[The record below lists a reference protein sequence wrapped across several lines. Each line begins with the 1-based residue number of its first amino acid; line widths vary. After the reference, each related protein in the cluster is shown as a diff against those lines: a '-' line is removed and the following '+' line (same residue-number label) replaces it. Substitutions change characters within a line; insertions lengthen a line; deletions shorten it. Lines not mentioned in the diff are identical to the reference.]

1 MDRILTLSFLKPG
14 LQTTVQDL
22 GRLGWQEY
30 GVPVS
35 GAMDK
40 KSFNLAN
47 YLVSNPPGNPCLEIT
62 LLGPEIH
69 FDADGLIAI
78 TGAHLSPKING
89 RTIKLN
95 HPNKIYAGDIL
106 SFGKYTSGCRSY
118 LSVHGEWMRERWLG
132 SCSEVPYTNDV
143 PGLPPPITKN
153 TKIEIKYTG
162 LPEREVTAYIH
173 REQRSSIRII
183 PGPEYNQFSSQA
195 QQAFFS
201 GSYTISNQSNRMG
214 YRLTEKLKN
223 GIPQEELISSGTV
236 PGTIQVTQSGQII
249 VLMAD
254 AQTTG
259 GYPRFGVVVSEDLD
273 ILAQKK
279 PGDKIEFSRHLFTPE
294 LV

>member
-1 MDRILTLSFLKPG
+1 MARFLSLSFLKPG

-22 GRLGWQEY
+22 GRTGWQEY

-47 YLVSNPPGNPCLEIT
+47 YLVSNPEGSPCLEIT
-62 LLGPEIH
+62 LIGPEIH
-69 FDADGLIAI
+69 FDAEGLIAL

-89 RTIKLN
+89 RAIKVN

-106 SFGKYTSGCRSY
+106 SFGKYKSGCRSY
-118 LSVHGEWMRERWLG
+118 LAVHGEWMRERWLG
-132 SCSEVPYTNDV
+132 SCSEVPYTIGV
-143 PGLPPPITKN
+143 QGLPPPIEKN
-153 TKIEIKYTG
+153 TSIEIRYTG
-162 LPEREVTAYIH
+162 LPEREVTANIRQEH
-173 REQRSSIRII
+173 HNSIRII
-183 PGPEYNQFSSQA
+183 PGPEYDQFSTEA
-195 QQAFFS
+195 QQAFFTD
-201 GSYTISNQSNRMG
+201 SYEITNQSNRMG
-214 YRLTEKLKN
+214 YRLKEKLKN
-223 GIPQEELISSGTV
+223 GIPQKELISSGTV

-259 GYPRFGVVVSEDLD
+259 GYPRFGVVVNEDLD

-279 PGDKIEFSRHLFTPE
+279 PGDKIQFTRYSLPRI
-294 LV
+294 